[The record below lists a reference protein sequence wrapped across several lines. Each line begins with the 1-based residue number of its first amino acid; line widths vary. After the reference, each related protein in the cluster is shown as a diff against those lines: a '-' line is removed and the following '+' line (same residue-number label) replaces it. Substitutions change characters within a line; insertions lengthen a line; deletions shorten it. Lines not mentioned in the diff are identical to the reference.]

1 MTENYGKCQGKG
13 KDKFGSAAAQG
24 GKGSFRSGGQQ
35 GDLFP
40 LEKITEAF
48 RLGHQRCSHMWE
60 MRWKSILGIGNSMN
74 NGKKQDISG
83 CVLEITN
90 NPVCWNTANAEA
102 SEKGRLEEWAGSKS
116 GDCSHLRVFIC
127 D

>member
-1 MTENYGKCQGKG
+1 MGSAKG
-13 KDKFGSAAAQG
+13 KVKTNLVLRRHREGRAPSG
-24 GKGSFRSGGQQ
+24 LEVSKGTSSHWRKS
-35 GDLFP
+35 
-40 LEKITEAF
+40 
-48 RLGHQRCSHMWE
+48 QRHLDWVIKDGSHMWE

-102 SEKGRLEEWAGSKS
+102 SEKGRLEEWAGIKS